1 MFGLSKKK
9 KTEKP
14 DRPKVYVT
22 SRGGLYV
29 KVDELLASKAG
40 DNLKKQLAAIDAR
53 IRRKRESTPKSAADR
68 NAVAHQRLPDG

>member
-14 DRPKVYVT
+14 DRPKVYAT

-29 KVDELLASKAG
+29 KVEELEASKVWDDLMNEMQEEMG
-40 DNLKKQLAAIDAR
+40 
-53 IRRKRESTPKSAADR
+53 RRSEPGESTDHP
-68 NAVAHQRLPDG
+68 QRKQVGERERTAEKG